1 MASFQAVLT
10 KTTADL
16 HKSKILSPQ
25 VVQLVLDV
33 YMTPTEF
40 AKIIEKYDESEFKV
54 EIKK

>member
-1 MASFQAVLT
+1 MPTYQAVLS

-25 VVQLVLDV
+25 VIQLVLDV

-40 AKIIEKYDESEFKV
+40 AQIVEKYDESEFKV